1 MNFLK
6 RFKFATK
13 LALMT
18 GTAITGLFLFTLL
31 TFLTVRGVRI
41 NSPRYQD
48 IALAY
53 QLAGD
58 CYDPPASLV
67 AAAPIMIALE
77 DATSPEEI
85 RKNAALLQQDRQA
98 FEQAHQHYQQ
108 VLPRG
113 PIRDL
118 MRNES
123 YPTGE
128 AWFDA
133 VQKEFIPALLA
144 GNHDAARR
152 LRVEKMDPI
161 FTRHKAANDKLADM
175 TATWIPTQEKNA
187 ASMIRLRTA
196 QLALVFGAIL
206 LLMITVSI
214 AITQG
219 IVKPVRGAIDALYAM
234 AEGDLSTG
242 FQVDS
247 CDEMYEVARALDH
260 TMSSFR
266 EVLTAILVAAR
277 GAAAASTELTAS
289 AHETSDRARKHAQ
302 ETQNAAATMVE
313 MSSSIA
319 ETSQAAESAVHS
331 GAATQKAAEQGQR
344 IVGETMEVIRRTAE
358 ITTSTA
364 QQIDALGRSSEQ
376 IGQIVNVIEEIAT
389 QTNLL
394 ALNAAIE
401 AARAGEQGRGF
412 AVVAGEVRRLAERTS
427 GATHEIGEMIQS
439 IQRQTA
445 QAVETMESGRT
456 QVEAG
461 MSKAQECE
469 SALGQIVQHA
479 RESGEMVERIASASL
494 QQDRAAQEIRGRMD
508 SISTFSEHAATAGEE
523 IVSACSDLA
532 RLASELEKR
541 AQTFQLGGGDA
552 AVGRKAAEKNGKGGK
567 LRELR
572 LSHS

>member
-1 MNFLK
+1 MNVLK
-6 RFKFATK
+6 RMKFAAK
-13 LALMT
+13 LALMA
-18 GTAITGLFLFTLL
+18 GTAIAGLLLFAAL
-31 TFLTVRGVRI
+31 TFFMVRAVRI
-41 NSPRYQD
+41 NSPMYQD

-67 AAAPIMIALE
+67 AAAPVVIELE
-77 DATSPEEI
+77 DANSADEV
-85 RKNAALLQQDRQA
+85 RKYAAVLHQDRQA

-108 VLPRG
+108 ALPPG

-133 VQKEFIPALLA
+133 AENGFVPALLA
-144 GNHDAARR
+144 GDRDAARR
-152 LRVEKMDPI
+152 LRIEKMDPI
-161 FTRHKAANDKLADM
+161 FTRHKAANDKLAGL
-175 TATWIPTQEKNA
+175 TATWIPTQEQNA
-187 ASMIRLRTA
+187 AETIRTRGIALG
-196 QLALVFGAIL
+196 LVFVAVL
-206 LLMITVSI
+206 VVMTFVSL
-214 AITQG
+214 AITRG
-219 IVKPVRGAIDALYAM
+219 IVKPVRAAIEALHAM
-234 AEGDLSTG
+234 ADGDLSTG
-242 FQVDS
+242 FEVDS
-247 CDEMYEVARALDH
+247 RDEMYEVATALDH
-260 TMSSFR
+260 TMNSFR
-266 EVLTAILVAAR
+266 EVLAGILVAAR

-289 AHETSDRARKHAQ
+289 AHETSDRARNHAQ
-302 ETQNAAATMVE
+302 ETQNAAATMVR
-313 MSSSIA
+313 MSASIA
-319 ETSQAAESAVHS
+319 ETYQAAESAVHS

-376 IGQIVNVIEEIAT
+376 IGQIVNVIEEIAA

-456 QVEAG
+456 QVETG

-469 SALGQIVQHA
+469 GALGQIVQHA
-479 RESGEMVERIASASL
+479 RESGEMVQRIASASSE
-494 QQDRAAQEIRGRMD
+494 QDRAAQEIRIRMD

-532 RLASELEKR
+532 QLASELEKN
-541 AQTFQLGGGDA
+541 AQTFQLGGGGA
-552 AVGRKAAEKNGKGGK
+552 AASKKTIAKNRESSK
-567 LRELR
+567 LRELK
-572 LSHS
+572 LSRS